1 MSIKAL
7 YPSQVEAQRAISRT
21 VHTSPLYVSG
31 EVSFEK
37 WPRLVEKFSARYEID
52 ISPAA
57 RQYRKKKG
65 LCTSRLI
72 GARLPPDAAG
82 REKVR
87 WVLLVTRSGKGP
99 VKEEETLGDAHK
111 DRITWGEYVLM
122 YLTRP
127 QQHGGGSRWTWCLA
141 PQVEKREANYVTSL
155 AQAAGRSGDPSRMRA
170 YLERSL
176 LRRPMHSGVRTQVAK
191 MLRRAKRVWLKH
203 SNGQPWPA
211 SSPDNL
217 PWLGTFRSQTGQT

>member
-21 VHTSPLYVSG
+21 VHTNPLYVSG
-31 EVSFEK
+31 EVPVEK
-37 WPRLVEKFSARYEID
+37 WARLVKKFSVRYEID

-72 GARLPPDAAG
+72 GARLPRDAAG
-82 REKVR
+82 QEKVR

-99 VKEEETLGDAHK
+99 VKEEEILDDAHK
-111 DRITWGEYVLM
+111 DRIAWGDYVLM
-122 YLTRP
+122 HLTRP
-127 QQHGGGSRWTWCLA
+127 RQHAGGSRWTWCLA
-141 PQVEKREANYVTSL
+141 PHIEKQEANYVTSL
-155 AQAAGRSGDPSRMRA
+155 AQAAGRSRDPSRIRA
-170 YLERSL
+170 YLEQSL

-191 MLRRAKRVWLKH
+191 MLRRARRVWSKH

-211 SSPDNL
+211 TPPENL
-217 PWLGTFRSQTGQT
+217 PWLGTFKVRAEQS